1 MCLELRD
8 QQLIIPHGNHKPK
21 TYNTNKRK
29 SFPNIT
35 LKILSKDKGTKKE
48 RIKKELQ
55 SNSKLTKMTISM
67 YLLIITFNVNGLN
80 PPIKRYRMAECLK
93 KQQPCICCRRLTS
106 YLKTHERG

>member
-1 MCLELRD
+1 MCLELQD

-21 TYNTNKRK
+21 TYNTNKRE

-35 LKILSKDKGTKKE
+35 LKILSKDKGTKEE

-55 SNSKLTKMTISM
+55 NNSKLTKMTIIM

-80 PPIKRYRMAECLK
+80 PPIKRMAECLQ
-93 KQQPCICCRRLTS
+93 KQEPCTCCRKPTS
-106 YLKTHERG
+106 YLKTQIERV